1 MKKLFATLI
10 AIVAFV
16 AVAIA
21 QTPQEIVSQME
32 AEMSKHEKEGVF
44 MMADAKIILGTITTK
59 TYSLGKK
66 TRSEASM
73 LGVEIITWTDG
84 ETVWTYNVKD
94 NEVQI
99 ENSNLK
105 TNSESGDLD
114 MFNGITDGYDVSID
128 KETAKEW
135 HLVCKKSKDNPDKDA
150 PKKMDLVIAKDTY
163 RPISLST
170 KVEGIKITM
179 YNINF
184 GVTEEEVTFNP
195 ANYPGVKI
203 NDKREKQ

>member
-84 ETVWTYNVKD
+84 
-94 NEVQI
+94 
-99 ENSNLK
+99 
-105 TNSESGDLD
+105 
-114 MFNGITDGYDVSID
+114 
-128 KETAKEW
+128 
-135 HLVCKKSKDNPDKDA
+135 
-150 PKKMDLVIAKDTY
+150 
-163 RPISLST
+163 
-170 KVEGIKITM
+170 
-179 YNINF
+179 
-184 GVTEEEVTFNP
+184 
-195 ANYPGVKI
+195 
-203 NDKREKQ
+203 